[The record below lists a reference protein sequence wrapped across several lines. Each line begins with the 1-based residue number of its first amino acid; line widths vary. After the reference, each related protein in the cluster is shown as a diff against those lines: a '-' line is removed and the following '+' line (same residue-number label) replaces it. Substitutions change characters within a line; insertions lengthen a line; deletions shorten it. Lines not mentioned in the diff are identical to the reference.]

1 MPKAALGRGRNQV
14 KYGRWGFYLTGDGRL
29 AQQTMKLVEQ
39 GASCQKAR
47 AEGGGPRQ
55 ALVVE
60 KVSKTKV
67 EIAWPLPV
75 SADTCCLLLKKA
87 LGGSWKDRVTP
98 PAGVLGTHKEAAT
111 AEQGE
116 VEAEAAGAPSVE
128 AAYGAA
134 LEAAL
139 FDEPSTARGASS
151 AAAGPVS
158 PRPKSLGAVKESAAT
173 AEGRHGIALLAMKLE
188 TIATVYES
196 RAARDTFQ
204 ELPQPYTVKW
214 AAELGRGT
222 YGKVYVAT
230 TQPATGLEGDESKR
244 SFAIKMLRDEDAEG
258 GAKYTK
264 RDAVGAA
271 EWEVRRHGALGLHP
285 NLVALVD
292 AGLFWEP
299 KGTPGRKSYSPHI
312 GLVFELYEIDVRQF
326 LKKSQFTQSGMR
338 HVLRSVL
345 EGLGFIHSKGC
356 IHCDLKPANIFMRGG
371 LYNRGCFEND
381 ALRPLQQLQRWDAV
395 TPCAHKLT
403 PCAHKLKEFEYQVP
417 SSFEVRG
424 GSPCF
429 DFEQSRLDALPPPVG
444 LRGAA
449 LRGPGPGPRYLCLR
463 SCFGSRAVSS
473 TLRLRLSAATA
484 RAATSANLI
493 SQRMH
498 GKGSQRGGSQAKAK
512 SYPKRDPE
520 RQCLRKDK
528 G

>member
-1 MPKAALGRGRNQV
+1 MAPKALLGRERNKL
-14 KYGRWGFYLTGDGRL
+14 KYCKWAFYLQGDASR
-29 AQQTMKLVEQ
+29 AQLTMKLVREA
-39 GASCQKAR
+39 ASAQKAR
-47 AEGGGPRQ
+47 ARVPGGPRQ
-55 ALVVE
+55 PLVVE

-75 SADTCCLLLKKA
+75 SADSCCLLLKKA
-87 LGGSWKDRVTP
+87 LGGSWKDRVTA
-98 PAGVLGTHKEAAT
+98 PAGVLGTDKEAAT

-196 RAARDTFQ
+196 RARDTFQ

-222 YGKVYVAT
+222 YGQVYVAT
-230 TQPATGLEGDESKR
+230 MQPATGFEGHESKR
-244 SFAIKMLRDEDAEG
+244 SFAIKMLRDEDAEW

-299 KGTPGRKSYSPHI
+299 KGRPGCNSYSPHM

-356 IHCDLKPANIFMRGG
+356 IHCDLKPSNIFMRGG
-371 LYNRGCFEND
+371 LYNRGGFEKD
-381 ALRPLQQLQRWDAV
+381 GLRTLQQLQDSDAV
-395 TPCAHKLT
+395 TPCAHN
-403 PCAHKLKEFEYQVP
+403 LKVFEYQVP
-417 SSFEVRG
+417 SSFEVCG

-429 DFEQSRLDALPPPVG
+429 DFEQSRLDARRVRAEAVRRKFSSNG
-444 LRGAA
+444 IGSKKIFFE
-449 LRGPGPGPRYLCLR
+449 PRP
-463 SCFGSRAVSS
+463 F
-473 TLRLRLSAATA
+473 
-484 RAATSANLI
+484 
-493 SQRMH
+493 
-498 GKGSQRGGSQAKAK
+498 
-512 SYPKRDPE
+512 E
-520 RQCLRKDK
+520 
-528 G
+528 